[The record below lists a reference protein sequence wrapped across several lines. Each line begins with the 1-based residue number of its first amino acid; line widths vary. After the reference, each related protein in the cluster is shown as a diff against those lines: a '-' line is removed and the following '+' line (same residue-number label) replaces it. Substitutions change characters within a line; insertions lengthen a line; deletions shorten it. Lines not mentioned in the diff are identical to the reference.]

1 MRPSPSARLAR
12 PSGALAIA
20 AIVVLVL
27 VASVATATAAS
38 RPAKARIANATEKP
52 AAQASKR
59 PSALTRCL
67 RRARKARSAKTRL
80 AKRRACRLAAKRARA
95 ARRKTPTSPPPPPPS
110 GTNSFGGDVFGV
122 STGGTIQNEDATTLG
137 RDLDSMAGTHTHWV
151 RVDINWAQIQ
161 NGGPSSYN
169 WGAIDRVVQ
178 GATARGLKIL
188 GTIDYTPGWARPSG
202 TSASFGPDPTQYAT
216 FAATAAQH
224 YAALGVHAYEIWNE
238 PNLSASWT
246 PKPDTGAYTRML
258 KAAYPAIKG
267 SDPTATVLT
276 GGTAPAGSDGTQIA
290 PVDFL
295 NGIYANGGAGSFDA
309 VAHHPYCWPANPG
322 DAQGWSAWY
331 QMYGT
336 SPSLRSTMIANGD
349 SAKKI
354 WATEF
359 GAPTNGPAS
368 SNPVSEATQAS
379 MLTKAYQLYRSYDWA
394 GPLFFYQGRDA
405 GTTTDTRENFFG
417 LTRYDF
423 STKPAYT
430 AYQQATAS

>member
-1 MRPSPSARLAR
+1 MRPSPSARLVPPFR
-12 PSGALAIA
+12 VLAAA
-20 AIVVLVL
+20 AIVVLLL
-27 VASVATATAAS
+27 VAGIATATAAGQ
-38 RPAKARIANATEKP
+38 PAKARIAQATEKP
-52 AAQASKR
+52 VAQAKKR

-67 RRARKARSAKTRL
+67 RRARKARSAKTRR
-80 AKRRACRLAAKRARA
+80 AKSRACRLAAKRARA
-95 ARRKTPTSPPPPPPS
+95 ARRKTPSTPPPS
-110 GTNSFGGDVFGV
+110 GVNSFGADVFGL
-122 STGGTIQNEDATTLG
+122 STGGAIQNEDSTTLG
-137 RDLDSMAGTHTHWV
+137 RDLDSISGTHTHWV
-151 RVDINWAQIQ
+151 RVDINWAVIQ
-161 NGGPSSYN
+161 NGGASSYN
-169 WGAIDRVVQ
+169 WAPFDRVIQ
-178 GATARGLKIL
+178 GAASRGMKVL
-188 GTIDYTPGWARPSG
+188 GTIIGTPGWARPSG
-202 TSASFGPDPTQYAT
+202 SSYTFGPDPAQYAA
-216 FAATAAQH
+216 FAATAVSH
-224 YAALGVHAYEIWNE
+224 YAAMGVHTYEVWNE
-238 PNLSASWT
+238 PNITAFWT
-246 PKPDTGAYTRML
+246 PKPDPAAYTQLL

-267 SDPTATVLT
+267 ADSTATVLT
-276 GGTAPAGSDGTQIA
+276 GGTAPAPSDGTQIA

-295 NGIYANGGAGSFDA
+295 KGIYANGGAGSFDA

-417 LTRYDF
+417 LTRYDL

-430 AYQQATAS
+430 AYQQAASAG